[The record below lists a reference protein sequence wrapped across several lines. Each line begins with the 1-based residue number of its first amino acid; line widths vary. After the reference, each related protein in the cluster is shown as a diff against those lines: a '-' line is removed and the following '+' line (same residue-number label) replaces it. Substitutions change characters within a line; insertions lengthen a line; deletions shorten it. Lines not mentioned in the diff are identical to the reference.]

1 MGFSLPYALSW
12 ADMTWLACV
21 FFGAGLVRGFS
32 GFGLAALI
40 MTGAALVMDPMPLVA
55 MVVLA
60 DLVLT
65 AQQARG
71 IRAHIAWRRVA
82 WLFGGCLVGVPV
94 GVWAMGKIAPD
105 HARIVIAVF
114 VLCICALLLAGWK
127 MAKPAGGPAHVATG
141 LASGL
146 ANGAAVGGLP
156 VAVFFA
162 AQPVTAAAFR
172 ATNIAYFT
180 LLDLWTLPVLAWSG
194 QVTRATVV
202 MTALALP
209 FLIAGV
215 WLGTKQFHRASPADF
230 RRFAIVLLI
239 ALASLSL
246 VKSLWPLAS

>member
-1 MGFSLPYALSW
+1 MGFTLPYGLSW
-12 ADMTWLACV
+12 PDMLWLACV

-40 MTGAALVMDPMPLVA
+40 MTGASLVMDPLPLVA
-55 MVVLA
+55 MVVFA

-65 AQQARG
+65 AQQAQG
-71 IRAHIAWRRVA
+71 IRAHIDWRRVL

-94 GVWAMGKIAPD
+94 GVWLMGLVAPE
-105 HARIVIAVF
+105 HARVIIAVF
-114 VLCICALLLAGWK
+114 VLFICALLLAGWK
-127 MAKPAGGPAHVATG
+127 MTKPAGGPAHVATG
-141 LASGL
+141 VVSGV

-180 LLDLWTLPVLAWSG
+180 LLDLWTLPVLAFSG
-194 QVTRATVV
+194 KVTGETFT

-209 FLIAGV
+209 FLILGV
-215 WLGTKQFHRASPADF
+215 WLGTRQFNRSTPRDF
-230 RRFAIVLLI
+230 RRFAIILLI
-239 ALASLSL
+239 GLSVLSL
-246 VKSLWPLAS
+246 AKSLFPA